1 MNNKKINKTQIQQL
15 IFAAVMGFDLK
26 AVGTEEALDSLTIEK
41 IELGEMIEKV
51 IEIQKSIGL
60 AETLKRE
67 KNLLKLLA
75 KKISKIKVKSEEIS
89 EQEKKEIIGIIEFL
103 ENILELGKN
112 KLKLAIEKKELLAIE
127 KKELLAIEKK

>member
-41 IELGEMIEKV
+41 IELGEMIEKA

-75 KKISKIKVKSEEIS
+75 KKISKIKVKSEEISEEIS

-127 KKELLAIEKK
+127 KK